1 MCNRV
6 YKIDIMDI
14 YNGSLKLRDTHKI
27 KYIYK
32 NLNNLDYFYY
42 THIILYQRS

>member
-6 YKIDIMDI
+6 YKIDIMNII
-14 YNGSLKLRDTHKI
+14 YNGKIMRTHKI

-32 NLNNLDYFYY
+32 NLN
-42 THIILYQRS
+42 